1 LSTIALALAAAIAL
15 GLCGA
20 VLWTSRKTPTAAPPD
35 SLGAPPPD
43 AAPAGN
49 PTEWIAEGLA
59 LADRLVED
67 FAHRAEALDLAARFH
82 QRFGD
87 SARAAS
93 LWRQCLDRDP
103 RCAHAAFCLGSA
115 AWEQGDFEQAV
126 AYLRRALAIDPR
138 LANAPVILGESLMQ
152 LGRPE
157 EAIGVLE
164 KAEAA
169 TPQSMRW
176 FLLGQAYLQR
186 AQYEKARRAFESA
199 IALDPGYTKAYYGL
213 VAAWSRLGDT
223 KKAEEYQAVFVR
235 LNAQENAEAAK
246 ERDARRD
253 PGADEIRRAA
263 ARFAFDAA
271 RLYAARGDREE
282 AGRLLARAAGLDPAE
297 PGYRQ
302 ALDTLSSS
310 AVPTETSS
318 P

>member
-1 LSTIALALAAAIAL
+1 MAIAV
-15 GLCGA
+15 GVSGA
-20 VLWTSRKTPTAAPPD
+20 VVWTSRKMPTASPPD
-35 SLGAPPPD
+35 SRGASSTHASPP
-43 AAPAGN
+43 GS

-59 LADRLVED
+59 LADRLVQD

-87 SARAAS
+87 PARAAA
-93 LWRQCLDRDP
+93 LWRQCLDHDP
-103 RCAHAAFCLGSA
+103 RSAHAAFCLGSA

-152 LGRPE
+152 LGRPQ
-157 EAIGVLE
+157 EAIAVLE

-176 FLLGQAYLQR
+176 FLLGQAYLQE

-199 IALDPGYTKAYYGL
+199 IALDTGYTKAYYGL

-223 KKAEEYQAVFVR
+223 KKAEEYQAVFLR
-235 LNAQENAEAAK
+235 LNAQENAKAAK

-253 PGADEIRRAA
+253 PGADEIRQAA

-271 RLYAARGDREE
+271 RLYAAGGDREE

-302 ALDTLSSS
+302 ALDTLWSSG
-310 AVPTETSS
+310 VPIEASR